1 MATRFC
7 GIKNQA
13 SGICKK
19 KLIALSAEVKYIHEK
34 SRSDL
39 QEPVDEFTGDLQSSA
54 HDLKSKITKI
64 EKQHETLKK
73 KGHRSNDT

>member
-1 MATRFC
+1 LKTKLEEFVR
-7 GIKNQA
+7 NQ
-13 SGICKK
+13 KD
-19 KLIALSAEVKYIHEK
+19 ALSAEVKNIHEK
-34 SRSDL
+34 NRSDL